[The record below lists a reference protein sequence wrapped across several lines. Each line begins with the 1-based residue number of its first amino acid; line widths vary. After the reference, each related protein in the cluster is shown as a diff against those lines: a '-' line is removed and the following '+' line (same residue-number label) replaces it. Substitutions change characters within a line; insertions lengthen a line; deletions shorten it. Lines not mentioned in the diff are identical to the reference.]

1 MHAEGWYTNN
11 IPCPH
16 PLVQPHRLRLR
27 LGATPA
33 GLRVRKPV
41 SPIAGP
47 REQPAAKAASSTS
60 LSPAARLAQVRVLWC
75 ADAVAPTIRNQH
87 SSPGGE
93 HELRSQTRPGLP
105 ITTRWPQHQ
114 SSAPSTWTTSQLT
127 LPMISPSI
135 LAASN
140 T

>member
-93 HELRSQTRPGLP
+93 HNFALRLDQASPSPRAGPSTRAARRQHGRLRSLHYP
-105 ITTRWPQHQ
+105 
-114 SSAPSTWTTSQLT
+114 
-127 LPMISPSI
+127 
-135 LAASN
+135 
-140 T
+140 